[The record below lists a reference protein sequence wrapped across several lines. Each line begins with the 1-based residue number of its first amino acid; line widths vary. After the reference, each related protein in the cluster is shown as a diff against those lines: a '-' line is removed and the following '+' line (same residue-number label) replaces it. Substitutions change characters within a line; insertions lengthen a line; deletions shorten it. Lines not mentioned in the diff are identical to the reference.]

1 MLDYSLTESVTAEKI
16 ILGNLIPYFGLFSV
30 VIHVYEKQNDL
41 HFKVLST
48 GKIYDMPVGSKY
60 MMISKFKQL

>member
-1 MLDYSLTESVTAEKI
+1 MLDYNLTESVRAEKI
-16 ILGNLIPYFGLFSV
+16 IPGDLIPYFSLFSV
-30 VIHVYEKQNDL
+30 VIHVYENQSGL

-48 GKIYDMPVGSKY
+48 GKIYNMPVGSRY

>member
-1 MLDYSLTESVTAEKI
+1 MVDYSLTEFITAEKI
-16 ILGNLIPYFGLFSV
+16 IPGDLIPYFGLFSV

-48 GKIYDMPVGSKY
+48 GKIYDMPIGSKY
-60 MMISKFKQL
+60 IMISKFKLL